1 MSKTSNSTQS
11 RATASR
17 APVGLTEGQIIAA
30 AMEVLESDGL
40 DKLSLRAVAAKL
52 GVRVNAVAWH
62 LKDKAGL
69 LSTVADAM
77 VADCVPAHLPPDP
90 EERVRTLLASLRTAL
105 LSHRDGARLAR
116 EGSSL
121 ARPHQRAFAES
132 FNAALHA
139 TGRSPKEAAWTAWT
153 LMYFTLGLVKEEQ
166 TPQSRTL
173 YAEAAE
179 ADPAAFPSLAKTIA
193 HLRPDSFDDR
203 FAYGVDLIL
212 SGHSSVP
219 PTPRP
224 ATGPATE

>member
-1 MSKTSNSTQS
+1 
-11 RATASR
+11 
-17 APVGLTEGQIIAA
+17 
-30 AMEVLESDGL
+30 MEVLESDGL
-40 DKLSLRAVAAKL
+40 DKLSLRAVAARL

-121 ARPHQRAFAES
+121 TRPHQRAFAEA

-139 TGRSPKEAAWTAWT
+139 TGRSSKEAAWTAWT
-153 LMYFTLGLVKEEQ
+153 LMYFTLGLAKEEQ
-166 TPQSRTL
+166 TPSNRAL
-173 YAEAAE
+173 CIEAAE
-179 ADPAAFPSLAKTIA
+179 ADPAAFPSLAKTIT
-193 HLRPDSFDDR
+193 HLTPDSFDDR

-212 SGHSSVP
+212 SGHSAAP
-219 PTPRP
+219 PTPQP
-224 ATGPATE
+224 TPGPSTE

>member
-1 MSKTSNSTQS
+1 MSKTSN
-11 RATASR
+11 TAQPRTTTSR
-17 APVGLTEGQIIAA
+17 APVGLTEEQITAA
-30 AMEVLESDGL
+30 AMEVLESEGL
-40 DKLSLRAVAAKL
+40 DKLSLRAVAARL

-69 LSTVADAM
+69 LGAVADAV
-77 VADCVPAHLPPDP
+77 VARCVPAHLPPDP
-90 EERVRTLLASLRTAL
+90 DERVRTLLASLRTEL

-116 EGSSL
+116 EGASL
-121 ARPHQRAFAES
+121 ARPHQRAFAEV

-166 TPQSRTL
+166 TPPSRTL
-173 YAEAAE
+173 GAEVAE

-193 HLRPDSFDDR
+193 HLTPDSFDDR

-212 SGHSSVP
+212 RGHSAMP
-219 PTPRP
+219 PAPRP
-224 ATGPATE
+224 APGSGPE